1 MESRPLYIVTGASGG
16 MGQVLTT
23 ELLRRGYR
31 TVMACRD
38 LKKSE
43 PIRQRILQR
52 CSASELELLP
62 LDLASLESIRHFAE
76 LLKQRNETIGVL
88 INNAGSMNDSFRL
101 SQDGYEMTVAVN
113 YIGTAALTLSL
124 LPLMHAGSRIINTL
138 SCTYRIGQVGP
149 GWTEVDSAHFA
160 RFKCYG
166 SSKLALLLFSLEL
179 ERTLRSRGIEVFA
192 ADPGVV
198 DTGMVTMHRWFDPIT
213 DLLFRPLIKTPEKGA
228 ATALKLATDETIA
241 KDGSNTPN
249 LYWMGEK
256 PKKISGH
263 VLNHPYRPEIRK
275 ELFCLTGLQ
284 IPSEQ

>member
-1 MESRPLYIVTGASGG
+1 

-52 CSASELELLP
+52 CSVTELELLP
-62 LDLASLESIRHFAE
+62 LDLASLDSIRQFAE
-76 LLKQRNETIGVL
+76 RLKQRNETIGVL
-88 INNAGSMNDSFRL
+88 INNAGSMNGSFRL
-101 SQDGYEMTVAVN
+101 SQDGYEMTTAVN

-124 LPLMHAGSRIINTL
+124 LPLMHPGSRIINTL
-138 SCTYRIGQVGP
+138 SCTYRIGKVDP
-149 GWTEVDSAHFA
+149 GWTEIDREHFA

-166 SSKLALLLFSLEL
+166 NSKLALLLFSLEL

-198 DTGMVTMHRWFDPIT
+198 DTGMITMHRWFDPIT
-213 DLLFRPLIKTPEKGA
+213 DLLFRPLIKSPEKGA
-228 ATALKLATDETIA
+228 ATALKLATEKALPNDT
-241 KDGSNTPN
+241 SN

-256 PKKISGH
+256 PKKISDH
-263 VLNHPYRPEIRK
+263 VLSHPYRTEIGK
-275 ELFCLTGLQ
+275 ELLRLTGLQ
-284 IPSEQ
+284 MPAEQ

>member
-62 LDLASLESIRHFAE
+62 LDLASLESIRQFAE

-149 GWTEVDSAHFA
+149 GWTEIDSAHFA

-166 SSKLALLLFSLEL
+166 NSKLALLLFSLEL

-198 DTGMVTMHRWFDPIT
+198 DTGMITMHRWFDPIT
-213 DLLFRPLIKTPEKGA
+213 DLLFRPLIKSPEKGA
-228 ATALKLATDETIA
+228 ATVLKLATEKALPNDT
-241 KDGSNTPN
+241 SN

-256 PKKISGH
+256 PKKISDH
-263 VLNHPYRPEIRK
+263 VLNHPYRTEIGK
-275 ELFCLTGLQ
+275 ELLRLTGLQ
-284 IPSEQ
+284 MPAEQ

>member
-38 LKKSE
+38 LKKSG

-62 LDLASLESIRHFAE
+62 LDLASLESIRQFAE

-124 LPLMHAGSRIINTL
+124 LPLMHSGNRIINTL

-149 GWTEVDSAHFA
+149 GWTEIDSAHFA

-166 SSKLALLLFSLEL
+166 NSKLALLLFSLEL

-198 DTGMVTMHRWFDPIT
+198 DTGMITMHRWFDPIT

-263 VLNHPYRPEIRK
+263 VLNHPYRSEIRK

>member
-52 CSASELELLP
+52 CSVTELELLP
-62 LDLASLESIRHFAE
+62 LDLASLDAIRQFPE
-76 LLKQRNETIGVL
+76 RLKQRNETIGVL
-88 INNAGSMNDSFRL
+88 INNAGSMNGSFRL
-101 SQDGYEMTVAVN
+101 SQDGYEMTTAVN

-124 LPLMHAGSRIINTL
+124 LPLMHPGSRIINTL
-138 SCTYRIGQVGP
+138 SCTYRIGKVDP
-149 GWTEVDSAHFA
+149 GWTEIDREHFA

-166 SSKLALLLFSLEL
+166 NSKLALLLFSLEL

-198 DTGMVTMHRWFDPIT
+198 DTGMITMHRWFDPIT
-213 DLLFRPLIKTPEKGA
+213 DLLFRPLIKSPEKGA
-228 ATALKLATDETIA
+228 ATALKLATEKALPNDT
-241 KDGSNTPN
+241 SN

-256 PKKISGH
+256 PKKISDH
-263 VLNHPYRPEIRK
+263 VLSHPYRTEIGK
-275 ELFCLTGLQ
+275 ELLRLTGLQ
-284 IPSEQ
+284 MPAEQ

>member
-1 MESRPLYIVTGASGG
+1 MENRPLYIVTGASGG

-52 CSASELELLP
+52 CSATELELLP
-62 LDLASLESIRHFAE
+62 LDLASLDSIRQFSE
-76 LLKQRNETIGVL
+76 LLKQRDETISVL

-101 SQDGYEMTVAVN
+101 SQDGFEMTTAVN

-124 LPLMHAGSRIINTL
+124 LPLMHSGSRIINTL
-138 SCTYRIGQVGP
+138 SCTHRIGQVGP
-149 GWTEVDSAHFA
+149 GWTKVDREHFA

-166 SSKLALLLFSLEL
+166 NSKLALLLFSLEL
-179 ERTLRSRGIEVFA
+179 ERTLRNRGIEVFA

-198 DTGMVTMHRWFDPIT
+198 DTGMITMHRWFDPIT
-213 DLLFRPLIKTPEKGA
+213 DLLFRPLIKSPEKGA

-241 KDGSNTPN
+241 KDETNTPN

-256 PKKISGH
+256 PKKISEH
-263 VLNHPYRPEIRK
+263 VLTHPYRAEIRN
-275 ELFCLTGLQ
+275 ELFRLTGLQ
-284 IPSEQ
+284 MPPEQ

>member
-62 LDLASLESIRHFAE
+62 LDLASLDSIRQFAE

-124 LPLMHAGSRIINTL
+124 LPLMHSGNRIINTL

-149 GWTEVDSAHFA
+149 GWTEIDSAHFA

-166 SSKLALLLFSLEL
+166 NSKLALLLFSLEL

-198 DTGMVTMHRWFDPIT
+198 DTGMITMHRWFDPIT

-228 ATALKLATDETIA
+228 ATALKLATE
-241 KDGSNTPN
+241 KVLPNGSTN

-256 PKKISGH
+256 PKKISEH
-263 VLNHPYRPEIRK
+263 ILNHPYRSEIQK
-275 ELFCLTGLQ
+275 ELVRLTGLQ
-284 IPSEQ
+284 IPSEP